1 MSKSGKGCYPH
12 NDIYM
17 YLTGTLNGSNYD
29 DFKQLSMSRQSTNW
43 GFIKF
48 IMKIPYLPSPISLTS
63 FISCICWHAWFFKI
77 NWDDVRL
84 LITHKF
90 FLMNIGILWKKK
102 LNTVTWILK
111 KRIINSLWRN
121 TKGVFGI
128 EVL

>member
-48 IMKIPYLPSPISLTS
+48 IMKIPYGNLPYHQLVAIVAYADMHGSLRSTEMM
-63 FISCICWHAWFFKI
+63 F
-77 NWDDVRL
+77 DY
-84 LITHKF
+84 
-90 FLMNIGILWKKK
+90 
-102 LNTVTWILK
+102 
-111 KRIINSLWRN
+111 
-121 TKGVFGI
+121 
-128 EVL
+128 